1 MKKLEQQIKNLHVVF
16 GAVVTCLLIMTI
28 GFSMVTKN
36 NQTKILQKEQQ
47 INSLIDEV
55 GELKEQN
62 EKLLEAMKSD
72 MRSMKEYVQSL
83 HSSNNN
89 LAGVVDK
96 KEEQIN
102 TSQAS
107 FQMTQQKLEALLKE
121 KESIINELSE
131 KNTQLKQET
140 SVQPIDENT
149 TSVLLIGINQG
160 LTDSLMVVNI
170 NPETKKITTLS
181 VPRDL
186 SYKGRKINEL
196 YNAYGVQKLADAIFS
211 ITNIPVKHYAV
222 VDFSIFT
229 EVVDTIGGIDVDV
242 QNDLYD
248 DRYPGKN
255 YSYKVVKFDK
265 GTQHMDGERA
275 LEYARSRKSNSDFD
289 RSNRQQIILKAVK
302 DKIIASNILQDLP
315 TLLKLYASIQEKL
328 KTDIAFYDGL
338 AMLQKYQEF
347 EMKGGNVLSTSNYLY
362 SGKNK
367 SGQYILLPNGGSYA
381 GIKKY
386 VASLINE

>member
-36 NQTKILQKEQQ
+36 NQSKILQKEQQ

-72 MRSMKEYVQSL
+72 MGSMKEYVQSL

-121 KESIINELSE
+121 KESIINELSN

-170 NPETKKITTLS
+170 NPDTKKITTLS

-196 YNAYGVQKLADAIFS
+196 YNAYGVQKLADAIFT

-229 EVVDTIGGIDVDV
+229 EVIDTIGGIDVDV
-242 QNDLYD
+242 PNALYD

-265 GTQHMDGERA
+265 GTQHMNGERA

-289 RSNRQQIILKAVK
+289 RSNRQQLILKAVK
-302 DKIIASNILQDLP
+302 DKIIASNVLQDLP

-347 EMKGGNVLSTSNYLY
+347 EMKAGNVLSTSNYLY

-386 VASLINE
+386 VASLIND